1 MGQPDTLTPDSI
13 ARNKMSERILSA
25 INDVEKGGRPVF
37 PLMPF
42 HVFPEYMALLKKTL
56 KKKHKREQINKP
68 EAL

>member
-1 MGQPDTLTPDSI
+1 
-13 ARNKMSERILSA
+13 MSERILSA

-42 HVFPEYMALLKKTL
+42 HVFPEYMALLRKAL

>member
-1 MGQPDTLTPDSI
+1 MGQPDTLTLDSV

-42 HVFPEYMALLKKTL
+42 HVFPEYMALLRKAL
-56 KKKHKREQINKP
+56 KKKAQKRTDK
-68 EAL
+68 

>member
-25 INDVEKGGRPVF
+25 INYVEKGGRPVF

-42 HVFPEYMALLKKTL
+42 HVFPEYMALLIKAL
-56 KKKHKREQINKP
+56 KKKAQKRTDK
-68 EAL
+68 

>member
-42 HVFPEYMALLKKTL
+42 HVFPEYMALLRKAL

>member
-1 MGQPDTLTPDSI
+1 MGQPDTVTLDSV

-42 HVFPEYMALLKKTL
+42 HVFPEYMTLLRKALEKKAQ
-56 KKKHKREQINKP
+56 KRTDK
-68 EAL
+68 

>member
-1 MGQPDTLTPDSI
+1 
-13 ARNKMSERILSA
+13 MSERILSA

-42 HVFPEYMALLKKTL
+42 HVFPEYMALLRKALEKR
-56 KKKHKREQINKP
+56 HKREQINKP

>member
-1 MGQPDTLTPDSI
+1 MGQPDTVTPDSI

-25 INDVEKGGRPVF
+25 INDVEKGGCPVF

-42 HVFPEYMALLKKTL
+42 HVFPEYMALLRKAL
-56 KKKHKREQINKP
+56 EKKHKREQINKP